1 MLSVL
6 GSMLLGTVASP
17 AGAVASA
24 ISVTPSSGP
33 FVFTAG
39 SAITPVT
46 FSATGGGAITYVVAP
61 SLPTPLAL
69 DTNTGILS
77 GTPSAAVPDA
87 PYTVTA
93 TDASDNSTSQVVVN
107 ISVVAAPPPLPGIAP
122 NSQTITGTVGA
133 GITPTSSFT
142 PTALTAP
149 LKFALNGILPA
160 GLTMDVDTGIITGT
174 PSVLAAALPFT
185 ITATDSSASPLQVTS
200 SLSVTVTAGVLS
212 PAAQAP
218 VTGVAGV
225 ALASPTARSP
235 VSA

>member
-1 MLSVL
+1 MKGFPVKTSQGRNRRHVASAIVVVLSVL

-107 ISVVAAPPPLPGIAP
+107 ISVVSAPPPVPGIAP

-142 PTALTAP
+142 PTADKHHA
-149 LKFALNGILPA
+149 
-160 GLTMDVDTGIITGT
+160 
-174 PSVLAAALPFT
+174 S
-185 ITATDSSASPLQVTS
+185 ATHRQ
-200 SLSVTVTAGVLS
+200 
-212 PAAQAP
+212 QNH
-218 VTGVAGV
+218 
-225 ALASPTARSP
+225 
-235 VSA
+235 